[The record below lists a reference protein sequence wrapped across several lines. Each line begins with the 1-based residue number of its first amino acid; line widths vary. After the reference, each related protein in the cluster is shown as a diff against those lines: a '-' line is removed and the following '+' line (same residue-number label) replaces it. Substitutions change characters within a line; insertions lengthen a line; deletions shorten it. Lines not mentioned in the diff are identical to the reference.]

1 MFVIPTGIKNVEVS
15 LITDE
20 NYFSVVK
27 SLLNKYRKLVWTSI
41 FIIDLNTSNQNF
53 MKVHELLVSLKN
65 AEWEG
70 SDVKLIVS
78 GSKTNLSI
86 ANTSLAASYL
96 IDSMQLPYKI
106 LMTKNKE
113 TSHVKML
120 IIDDMVILGSHN
132 WSPGSFGG
140 QTQDSVLVKSKEFS
154 AYCQLLFKHQWFKN
168 VK

>member
-1 MFVIPTGIKNVEVS
+1 MFVIPTGLKNVQVS
-15 LITDE
+15 HIADE

-27 SLLNKYRKLVWTSI
+27 SLLNDYRRLIWTSI
-41 FIIDLNTSNQNF
+41 FIVDLNTGDSNF
-53 MKVHELLVSLKN
+53 MKVHELLVGIKN
-65 AEWEG
+65 AHWEG

-96 IDSMQLPYKI
+96 IESMQLPHKI
-106 LMTKNKE
+106 LMTKDKD
-113 TSHVKML
+113 TSHMKML

-154 AYCQLLFKHQWFKN
+154 SYCQMLFKHQWTKTL
-168 VK
+168 K